1 MKGGGHCNLE
11 TYPEYIRHLRKFI
24 NAMEKLSND
33 KASKASQVPPSSSMA
48 DVKQVLEIREE
59 VSRHYRRLSTELT
72 MSLPGHVHTCK
83 RKQWREGSHQPS
95 GRDSFISCI
104 GDSDHAPLEIAMRQ
118 P

>member
-59 VSRHYRRLSTELT
+59 VRHNRKAANRT
-72 MSLPGHVHTCK
+72 MPPPAHVHRCK
-83 RKQWREGSHQPS
+83 LK
-95 GRDSFISCI
+95 
-104 GDSDHAPLEIAMRQ
+104 
-118 P
+118 

>member
-59 VSRHYRRLSTELT
+59 VRHNRKLTTELT
-72 MSLPGHVHTCK
+72 MSLPAHVHTCK
-83 RKQWREGSHQPS
+83 LKQWQEKVISRSS
-95 GRDSFISCI
+95 GRDSFLAMVTLTT
-104 GDSDHAPLEIAMRQ
+104 HPQEIAMRQ